1 VTGQRPV
8 RSVGVLG
15 PGRPAILDDVEPEP
29 GPGQAWV
36 RTEWSGISAGTEVA
50 LVRGTDP
57 HHRLGWDADLWSFGL
72 DGRTAGYP
80 IRGLGYMEVGRVTE
94 SRTPALTEGS
104 LVAMA
109 YGHRTGNCVDPAAT
123 TVVPV
128 PDDLDPLPGVYLA
141 QMGPICVNGLLHA
154 AATLAG
160 PHAGIDGG
168 VRDRH
173 VVVTGAGAVGL
184 LSALLAVRH
193 GAAGVVVAEPVP
205 ERRAA
210 AEKLG
215 LVPVDDADGG
225 AWRAVKTRWRHGPG
239 DHGADV
245 VLQCRGHD
253 TALATALKSLRPQG
267 LVVDLGFY
275 QGGAPHVRL
284 GEEFHHN
291 GLALVCAQISRVP
304 RGMADAWPPGSL
316 AAVTLDLL
324 RARGEDLFRH
334 VVTDVVD
341 FEDGPALLADLAA
354 RRRAHPPL
362 QAVLRFPE
370 PG

>member
-1 VTGQRPV
+1 VTGRVV
-8 RSVGVLG
+8 RSIGVAE
-15 PGRPAILDDVEPEP
+15 PGRPVVLEDVEPEP
-29 GPGQAWV
+29 GDGQAWV
-36 RTEWSGISAGTEVA
+36 HTLWSGISAGTEVA
-50 LVRGTDP
+50 QVRGTDP
-57 HHRLGWDADLWSFGL
+57 HHQVGWDRELRSFSPA
-72 DGRTAGYP
+72 GRRSGYP
-80 IRGLGYMEVGRVTE
+80 VGGLGYMEVGRVTE
-94 SRTPALTEGS
+94 SRTSALAPGS

-109 YGHRTGNCVDPAAT
+109 YGHRTGRCADPARAA
-123 TVVPV
+123 VVPV
-128 PDDLDPLPGVYLA
+128 PDDLDPLLGIYLA

-160 PHAGIDGG
+160 PGAGIDGG

-173 VVVTGAGAVGL
+173 VLVTGAGVVGL
-184 LSALLAVRH
+184 FSALLAVRH